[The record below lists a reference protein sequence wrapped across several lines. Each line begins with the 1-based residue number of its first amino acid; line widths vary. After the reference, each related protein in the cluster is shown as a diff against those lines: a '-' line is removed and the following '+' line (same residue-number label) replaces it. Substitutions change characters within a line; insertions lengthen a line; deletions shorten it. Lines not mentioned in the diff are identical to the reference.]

1 MRIFWQLRWYFQQK
15 WRHYVGSI
23 LLFAVISALQLVPPK
38 AVGIIVDGVVDNT
51 LDTNTLILWLSGL
64 TVLIFTI
71 YGCRI
76 LWRIWL
82 FGASWEL
89 GTILRN
95 RLYRHL
101 STQPPRFFERYK
113 TGDLMA
119 RGTNDV
125 RNIVMTAGE
134 GGVLTAADSLIT
146 GIAVLIIMV
155 TQVSWK
161 LTVMALLPMPF
172 LAIIIFFIVR
182 ILHQRF
188 RVAQE
193 AFSTMSDMTQES
205 LNGVRMLRAFGLE
218 NQEQQRF
225 EEVVDDTGEKNIAV
239 ARVDAR
245 FDPAIQL
252 TIGLSFLLSVAA
264 GAYLVDKGEI
274 TLGDLTAFT
283 MYLGLMIW
291 PMLAFA
297 FLFNILE
304 RGSAAWNRLQEIFDE
319 KPEIISGNKPIEN
332 KPLPL
337 KIDIDDFHWS
347 SDLPPALTEVNI
359 ELEPGKMLGVAGP
372 VGSGKSTLLTLLLR
386 QHDLENGSIK
396 FGDVEIKDALLP
408 QWRNRFA
415 VVNQSPFLFSKSIF
429 ENIALGNP
437 NAEKEEVYRAAKLAC
452 IHDDIEKFPEGYQTE
467 VGEKGITL
475 SGGQKQRIAIARAM
489 LLNAQVLVL
498 DDALSA
504 VDGRTEHQILKNL
517 ETHYRDQALIV
528 IAHRLTALEAAD
540 EIIVLN
546 HGHITE
552 RGQHSALLAHQA
564 GTRDVRVSETRAGD
578 GGIMNEP
585 DQHV

>member
-1 MRIFWQLRWYFQQK
+1 MRIFWQLRWYFRQK
-15 WRHYVGSI
+15 WKHYVGSI

-38 AVGIIVDGVVDNT
+38 AVGVIVDGVVDNT
-51 LDTNTLILWLSGL
+51 LETNTLIMWLLGL
-64 TVLIFTI
+64 IVLLFTI

-134 GGVLTAADSLIT
+134 GVLTAADSVIT

-172 LAIIIFFIVR
+172 LAVIIFFIVR

-193 AFSTMSDMTQES
+193 AFSSMSDMTQES

-225 EEVVDDTGEKNIAV
+225 EDVVDGTGAKNIAV

-319 KPEIISGNKPIEN
+319 QPEIIGGTQPLDN

-337 KIDIDDFHWS
+337 HIKIDAFHWS
-347 SDLPPALTEVNI
+347 KELPPALAAVDVT
-359 ELEPGKMLGVAGP
+359 LEPGKMLGIAGP

-386 QHDLENGSIK
+386 QHDLENGTIQ
-396 FGDVEIKDALLP
+396 FGDVKIKDAILP

-429 ENIALGNP
+429 DNIALGNP
-437 NAEKEEVYRAAKLAC
+437 QATKEQVYQAAKLAC
-452 IHDDIEKFPEGYQTE
+452 IHDDIKKFPDGYQTE

-546 HGHITE
+546 HGHVTE
-552 RGQHSALLAHQA
+552 RGKHHSLLEHQGWYA
-564 GTRDVRVSETRAGD
+564 EMFQYQKLEQA
-578 GGIMNEP
+578 MEE
-585 DQHV
+585 

>member
-1 MRIFWQLRWYFQQK
+1 MRIFWQLRWYFRQK
-15 WRHYVGSI
+15 WKHYVGSI

-38 AVGIIVDGVVDNT
+38 AVGVIVDGVVDNT
-51 LDTNTLILWLSGL
+51 LETNTLIMWLLGL
-64 TVLIFTI
+64 IVLLFTI

-82 FGASWEL
+82 FGASWAL

-134 GGVLTAADSLIT
+134 GVLTAADSVIT

-172 LAIIIFFIVR
+172 LALIIFFIVR

-193 AFSTMSDMTQES
+193 AFSSMSDMTQES

-225 EEVVDDTGEKNIAV
+225 EDVVDDTGAKNIAV

-319 KPEIISGNKPIEN
+319 QPEIIGGTQPLDE

-337 KIDIDDFHWS
+337 HIKIDAFHWS
-347 SDLPPALTEVNI
+347 KELPPALAVVDVT
-359 ELEPGKMLGVAGP
+359 LEPGKMLGIAGP

-386 QHDLENGSIK
+386 QHDLENGTIQ
-396 FGDVEIKDALLP
+396 FGDVKIKDAILP

-429 ENIALGNP
+429 DNIALGNP
-437 NAEKEEVYRAAKLAC
+437 QATKEQVYQAAKFAC
-452 IHDDIEKFPEGYQTE
+452 IHDDIKKFPDGYQTE

-546 HGHITE
+546 HGHVTE
-552 RGQHSALLAHQA
+552 RGKHHSLLEHQGWYA
-564 GTRDVRVSETRAGD
+564 EMFQYQKLEQA
-578 GGIMNEP
+578 MEE
-585 DQHV
+585 

>member
-1 MRIFWQLRWYFQQK
+1 MRIFWQLRWYFQVK
-15 WRHYVGSI
+15 WKQYVGSI

-51 LDTNTLILWLSGL
+51 LETSTLVMWLLGL
-64 TVLIFTI
+64 IVLFFAI

-95 RLYRHL
+95 RLYRHV

-134 GGVLTAADSLIT
+134 GVLTAADSLIT

-155 TQVSWK
+155 TQISWK
-161 LTVMALLPMPF
+161 LTAMALLPMPF

-182 ILHQRF
+182 ILHKRF
-188 RVAQE
+188 KIAQE

-252 TIGLSFLLSVAA
+252 TIGMSFFLSVAS
-264 GAYLVDKGEI
+264 GAYLVDQGDI

-319 KPEIISGNKPIEN
+319 KPEIVSGETSLGTQ
-332 KPLPL
+332 PLPL
-337 KIDIDDFHWS
+337 QIKIDEFHWS
-347 SDLPPALTEVNI
+347 KDLPPALTDVHI
-359 ELEPGKMLGVAGP
+359 TLEPGKMLGIAGP

-386 QHDLENGSIK
+386 QHDMDNGTIQ
-396 FGDVEIKDALLP
+396 FGDIKIKDAVLP
-408 QWRNRFA
+408 EWRDRFA

-429 ENIALGNP
+429 DNIALGNP
-437 NAEKEEVYRAAKLAC
+437 SASKEDVYRAAKLAC

-517 ETHYRDQALIV
+517 ETYYREQSLIV
-528 IAHRLTALEAAD
+528 IAHRLTALEAAE
-540 EIIVLN
+540 EIVVLN
-546 HGHITE
+546 HGHIAE
-552 RGQHSALLAHQA
+552 RGQHGALLERQGWYAEMYQYQKLEQA
-564 GTRDVRVSETRAGD
+564 MED
-578 GGIMNEP
+578 
-585 DQHV
+585 

>member
-1 MRIFWQLRWYFQQK
+1 MRIFWQLRWYFQLK
-15 WRHYVGSI
+15 WKQYVGSI

-51 LDTNTLILWLSGL
+51 LETSTLVMWLLGL
-64 TVLIFTI
+64 IVLFFAI

-95 RLYRHL
+95 RLYRHV

-134 GGVLTAADSLIT
+134 GVLTAADSLIT

-155 TQVSWK
+155 TQISWK
-161 LTVMALLPMPF
+161 LTAMALLPMPF

-182 ILHQRF
+182 ILHKRF
-188 RVAQE
+188 KIAQE

-252 TIGLSFLLSVAA
+252 TIGMSFFLSVAS
-264 GAYLVDKGEI
+264 GAYLVDQGDI

-319 KPEIISGNKPIEN
+319 KPEIVSGETPLGTQ
-332 KPLPL
+332 PLPL
-337 KIDIDDFHWS
+337 QIKIDEFHWS
-347 SDLPPALTEVNI
+347 KDLPPALTDVHI
-359 ELEPGKMLGVAGP
+359 TLEPGKMLGIAGP

-386 QHDLENGSIK
+386 QHDMDNGTIQ
-396 FGDVEIKDALLP
+396 FGDVKIKDAVLP
-408 QWRNRFA
+408 EWRDRFA

-429 ENIALGNP
+429 DNIALGNP
-437 NAEKEEVYRAAKLAC
+437 SASKEDVYRAAKLAC

-517 ETHYRDQALIV
+517 ETYYREQSLIV
-528 IAHRLTALEAAD
+528 IAHRLTALEAAE
-540 EIIVLN
+540 EIVVLN
-546 HGHITE
+546 HGHIAE
-552 RGQHSALLAHQA
+552 RGQHGALLERQGWYAEMYQYQKLEQA
-564 GTRDVRVSETRAGD
+564 MED
-578 GGIMNEP
+578 
-585 DQHV
+585 

>member
-1 MRIFWQLRWYFQQK
+1 MRIFWQLRWYFRQK
-15 WRHYVGSI
+15 WKHYVGSI

-38 AVGIIVDGVVDNT
+38 AVGVIVDGVVDNT
-51 LDTNTLILWLSGL
+51 LETNTLIMWLLGL
-64 TVLIFTI
+64 IVLLFTI

-134 GGVLTAADSLIT
+134 GVLTAADSVIT

-172 LAIIIFFIVR
+172 LAVIIFFIVR

-193 AFSTMSDMTQES
+193 AFSSMSDMTQES

-225 EEVVDDTGEKNIAV
+225 EDVVDDTGAKNIAV

-319 KPEIISGNKPIEN
+319 QPEIIGGTQPLDE

-337 KIDIDDFHWS
+337 HIKIDAFHWS
-347 SDLPPALTEVNI
+347 KELPPALAAVDVT
-359 ELEPGKMLGVAGP
+359 LEPGKMLGIAGP

-386 QHDLENGSIK
+386 QHDLENGTIQ
-396 FGDVEIKDALLP
+396 FGDVKIKDAILP

-429 ENIALGNP
+429 DNIALGNP
-437 NAEKEEVYRAAKLAC
+437 QATKEQVYQAAKLAC
-452 IHDDIEKFPEGYQTE
+452 IHDDIEKFPDGYQTE

-552 RGQHSALLAHQA
+552 RGKHHSLLEHQGWYA
-564 GTRDVRVSETRAGD
+564 EMFQYQKLEQA
-578 GGIMNEP
+578 MEE
-585 DQHV
+585 

>member
-1 MRIFWQLRWYFQQK
+1 MRIFWQLRWYFRQK
-15 WRHYVGSI
+15 WKHYVGSI

-38 AVGIIVDGVVDNT
+38 AVGVIVDGVVDNT
-51 LDTNTLILWLSGL
+51 LETNTLIMWLLGL
-64 TVLIFTI
+64 IVLLFTI

-134 GGVLTAADSLIT
+134 GVLTAADSVIT

-172 LAIIIFFIVR
+172 LAVIIFFIVR

-193 AFSTMSDMTQES
+193 AFSSMSDMTQES

-225 EEVVDDTGEKNIAV
+225 EDVVDDTGAKNIAV

-319 KPEIISGNKPIEN
+319 QPEIIGGTQPLDN

-337 KIDIDDFHWS
+337 HIKIDAFHWS
-347 SDLPPALTEVNI
+347 KELPPALAAVDVT
-359 ELEPGKMLGVAGP
+359 LEPGKMLGIAGP

-386 QHDLENGSIK
+386 QHDLENGTIQ
-396 FGDVEIKDALLP
+396 FGDVKIKDAILP

-429 ENIALGNP
+429 DNIALGNP
-437 NAEKEEVYRAAKLAC
+437 QATKEQVYQAAKFAC
-452 IHDDIEKFPEGYQTE
+452 IHDDIKKFPDGYQTE

-546 HGHITE
+546 HGHVTE
-552 RGQHSALLAHQA
+552 RGKHHSLLEHQGWYA
-564 GTRDVRVSETRAGD
+564 EMFQYQKLEQA
-578 GGIMNEP
+578 MEE
-585 DQHV
+585 

>member
-1 MRIFWQLRWYFQQK
+1 MRIFWQLRWYFRQK
-15 WRHYVGSI
+15 WKHYVGSI

-38 AVGIIVDGVVDNT
+38 AVGVIVDGVVDNT
-51 LDTNTLILWLSGL
+51 LETNTLIMWLLGL
-64 TVLIFTI
+64 IVLLFTI

-134 GGVLTAADSLIT
+134 GVLTAADSVIT

-172 LAIIIFFIVR
+172 LAVIIFFIVR

-193 AFSTMSDMTQES
+193 AFSSMSDMTQES

-225 EEVVDDTGEKNIAV
+225 EDVVDDTGAKNIAV

-319 KPEIISGNKPIEN
+319 QPEIIGGTQPLDN

-337 KIDIDDFHWS
+337 HIKIDAFHWS
-347 SDLPPALTEVNI
+347 KELPPALAAVDVT
-359 ELEPGKMLGVAGP
+359 LESGKMLGIAGP

-386 QHDLENGSIK
+386 QHDLENGTIQ
-396 FGDVEIKDALLP
+396 FGDVKIKDAILP

-429 ENIALGNP
+429 DNIALGNP
-437 NAEKEEVYRAAKLAC
+437 QAKKEQVYQAAKLAC
-452 IHDDIEKFPEGYQTE
+452 IHDDIEKFPDGYQTE

-546 HGHITE
+546 HGHVTE
-552 RGQHSALLAHQA
+552 RGKHHSLLEHQGWYA
-564 GTRDVRVSETRAGD
+564 EMFQYQKLEQA
-578 GGIMNEP
+578 MEE
-585 DQHV
+585 

>member
-1 MRIFWQLRWYFQQK
+1 MRIFWQLRWYFRQK
-15 WRHYVGSI
+15 WKHYVGSI

-38 AVGIIVDGVVDNT
+38 AVGVIVDGVVDNT
-51 LDTNTLILWLSGL
+51 LETNTLIMWLLGL
-64 TVLIFTI
+64 IVLLFTI

-134 GGVLTAADSLIT
+134 GVLTAADSVIT

-172 LAIIIFFIVR
+172 LAVIIFFIVR

-193 AFSTMSDMTQES
+193 AFSSMSDMTQES

-225 EEVVDDTGEKNIAV
+225 EDVVDDTGAKNIAV

-252 TIGLSFLLSVAA
+252 TIGISFLLSVAA

-319 KPEIISGNKPIEN
+319 QPEIIGGTQPLDE

-337 KIDIDDFHWS
+337 HIKIDAFHWS
-347 SDLPPALTEVNI
+347 KELPPALAAVDVT
-359 ELEPGKMLGVAGP
+359 LEPGKMLGIAGP

-386 QHDLENGSIK
+386 QHDLENGTIQ
-396 FGDVEIKDALLP
+396 FGDVKIKDAILP

-429 ENIALGNP
+429 DNIALGNP
-437 NAEKEEVYRAAKLAC
+437 QATKEQVYQAAKLAC
-452 IHDDIEKFPEGYQTE
+452 IHDDIKKFPDGYQTE

-546 HGHITE
+546 HGHVTE
-552 RGQHSALLAHQA
+552 RGKHHSLLEHQGWYA
-564 GTRDVRVSETRAGD
+564 EMFQYQKLEQA
-578 GGIMNEP
+578 MEE
-585 DQHV
+585 

>member
-1 MRIFWQLRWYFQQK
+1 MRIFWQLRWYFRQK
-15 WRHYVGSI
+15 WKHYVGSI

-38 AVGIIVDGVVDNT
+38 AVGVIVDGVVDNT
-51 LDTNTLILWLSGL
+51 LETNTLIMWLLGL
-64 TVLIFTI
+64 IVLLFTI

-134 GGVLTAADSLIT
+134 GVLTAADSVIT

-172 LAIIIFFIVR
+172 LAVIIFFIVR

-193 AFSTMSDMTQES
+193 AFSSMSDMTQES

-225 EEVVDDTGEKNIAV
+225 EDVVDDTGAKNIAV

-319 KPEIISGNKPIEN
+319 QPEIIGGTQPLDE

-337 KIDIDDFHWS
+337 HIKIDAFHWS
-347 SDLPPALTEVNI
+347 KELPPALAVVDVT
-359 ELEPGKMLGVAGP
+359 LEPGKMLGIAGP
-372 VGSGKSTLLTLLLR
+372 VGSGKSTFLTLLLR
-386 QHDLENGSIK
+386 QHDLENGTIQ
-396 FGDVEIKDALLP
+396 FGDVKIKDAILP

-429 ENIALGNP
+429 DNIALGNP
-437 NAEKEEVYRAAKLAC
+437 QATKEQVYQAAKLAC
-452 IHDDIEKFPEGYQTE
+452 IHDDIEKFPDGYQTE

-546 HGHITE
+546 HGHVTE
-552 RGQHSALLAHQA
+552 RGKHHSLLEHQGWYA
-564 GTRDVRVSETRAGD
+564 EMFQYQKLEQA
-578 GGIMNEP
+578 MEE
-585 DQHV
+585 

>member
-1 MRIFWQLRWYFQQK
+1 MRIFWQLRWYFRQK
-15 WRHYVGSI
+15 WKHYVGSI

-38 AVGIIVDGVVDNT
+38 AVGVIVDGVVDNT
-51 LDTNTLILWLSGL
+51 LETNTLIMWLLGL
-64 TVLIFTI
+64 IVLLFTI

-134 GGVLTAADSLIT
+134 GVLTAADSVIT

-172 LAIIIFFIVR
+172 LAVIIFFIVR

-193 AFSTMSDMTQES
+193 AFSSMSDMTQES

-225 EEVVDDTGEKNIAV
+225 EDVVDDTGAKNIAV

-319 KPEIISGNKPIEN
+319 QPEIIGGTQPLDE

-337 KIDIDDFHWS
+337 HIKIDAFHWS
-347 SDLPPALTEVNI
+347 KELPPALAVVDVT
-359 ELEPGKMLGVAGP
+359 LEPGKMLGIAGP

-386 QHDLENGSIK
+386 QHDLENGTIQ
-396 FGDVEIKDALLP
+396 FDDVKIKDAILP

-429 ENIALGNP
+429 DNIALGNP
-437 NAEKEEVYRAAKLAC
+437 QATKEQVYQAAKLAC
-452 IHDDIEKFPEGYQTE
+452 IHDDIKKFPDGYQTE

-546 HGHITE
+546 HGHVTE
-552 RGQHSALLAHQA
+552 RGKHHSLLEHQGWYA
-564 GTRDVRVSETRAGD
+564 EMFQYQKLEQA
-578 GGIMNEP
+578 MEE
-585 DQHV
+585 

>member
-1 MRIFWQLRWYFQQK
+1 MTIFWQLRWYFQQK

-134 GGVLTAADSLIT
+134 GVLTAADSLIT

-552 RGQHSALLAHQA
+552 RGQHSALLAHQGWYA
-564 GTRDVRVSETRAGD
+564 EMFEYQKLEQA
-578 GGIMNEP
+578 MEE
-585 DQHV
+585 

>member
-1 MRIFWQLRWYFQQK
+1 MRIFWQLRWYFRQK
-15 WRHYVGSI
+15 WKHYVGSI

-38 AVGIIVDGVVDNT
+38 AVGVIVDGVVDNT
-51 LDTNTLILWLSGL
+51 LETNTLIMWLLGL
-64 TVLIFTI
+64 IVLLFTI

-134 GGVLTAADSLIT
+134 GVLTAADSVIT

-161 LTVMALLPMPF
+161 LTVIALLPMPF
-172 LAIIIFFIVR
+172 LAVIIFFIVR

-193 AFSTMSDMTQES
+193 AFSSMSDMTQES

-225 EEVVDDTGEKNIAV
+225 EDVVDDTGAKNIAV

-319 KPEIISGNKPIEN
+319 QPEIIGGTQPLDE

-337 KIDIDDFHWS
+337 HIKIDAFHWS
-347 SDLPPALTEVNI
+347 KELPPALAAVDVT
-359 ELEPGKMLGVAGP
+359 LEPGKMLGIAGP

-386 QHDLENGSIK
+386 QHDLENGTIQ
-396 FGDVEIKDALLP
+396 FGDVKIKDAILP

-429 ENIALGNP
+429 DNIALGNP
-437 NAEKEEVYRAAKLAC
+437 QATKEQVYQAAKLAC
-452 IHDDIEKFPEGYQTE
+452 IHDDIEKFPDGYQTE

-546 HGHITE
+546 HGHVTE
-552 RGQHSALLAHQA
+552 RGKHHSLLEHQGWYA
-564 GTRDVRVSETRAGD
+564 EMFQYQKLEQA
-578 GGIMNEP
+578 MEE
-585 DQHV
+585 

>member
-1 MRIFWQLRWYFQQK
+1 MRIFWQLRWYFRQK
-15 WRHYVGSI
+15 WKHYVGSI

-38 AVGIIVDGVVDNT
+38 AVGVIVDGVVDNT
-51 LDTNTLILWLSGL
+51 LETNTLIMWLLGL
-64 TVLIFTI
+64 IVLLFAI

-134 GGVLTAADSLIT
+134 GVLTAADSVIT

-172 LAIIIFFIVR
+172 LAVIIFFIVR

-193 AFSTMSDMTQES
+193 AFSSMSDMTQES

-225 EEVVDDTGEKNIAV
+225 EDVVDDTGAKNIAV

-319 KPEIISGNKPIEN
+319 QPEIIGGTQPLDE

-337 KIDIDDFHWS
+337 HIKIDAFHWS
-347 SDLPPALTEVNI
+347 KELPPALAVVDVT
-359 ELEPGKMLGVAGP
+359 LEPGKMLGIAGP

-386 QHDLENGSIK
+386 QHDLENGTIQ
-396 FGDVEIKDALLP
+396 FGDVKIKDAILP

-429 ENIALGNP
+429 DNIALGNP
-437 NAEKEEVYRAAKLAC
+437 QATKEQVYQAAKLAC
-452 IHDDIEKFPEGYQTE
+452 IHDDIEKFPDGYQTE

-546 HGHITE
+546 HGHVTE
-552 RGQHSALLAHQA
+552 RGKHHSLLEHQGWYA
-564 GTRDVRVSETRAGD
+564 EMFQYQKLEQA
-578 GGIMNEP
+578 MEE
-585 DQHV
+585 

>member
-1 MRIFWQLRWYFQQK
+1 MRIFWQLRWYFRQK
-15 WRHYVGSI
+15 WKHYVGSI

-38 AVGIIVDGVVDNT
+38 AVGVIVDGVVDNT
-51 LDTNTLILWLSGL
+51 LETNTLIMWLLGL
-64 TVLIFTI
+64 IVLLFTI

-134 GGVLTAADSLIT
+134 GVLTAADSVIT

-172 LAIIIFFIVR
+172 LAVIIFFIVR

-193 AFSTMSDMTQES
+193 AFSSMSDMTQES

-225 EEVVDDTGEKNIAV
+225 EDVVDDTGAKNIAV

-319 KPEIISGNKPIEN
+319 QPEIIGGTQPLDD

-337 KIDIDDFHWS
+337 HIKIDAFHWS
-347 SDLPPALTEVNI
+347 KELPPALAAVDVT
-359 ELEPGKMLGVAGP
+359 LEPGKMLGIAGP

-386 QHDLENGSIK
+386 QHDLENGTIQ
-396 FGDVEIKDALLP
+396 FGDVKIKDAILP

-429 ENIALGNP
+429 DNIALGNP
-437 NAEKEEVYRAAKLAC
+437 QATKEQVYQAAKLAC
-452 IHDDIEKFPEGYQTE
+452 IHDDIEKFPDGYQTE

-546 HGHITE
+546 HGHVTE
-552 RGQHSALLAHQA
+552 RGKHHSLLEHQGWYTEMFQYQKLEQA
-564 GTRDVRVSETRAGD
+564 ME
-578 GGIMNEP
+578 E
-585 DQHV
+585 

>member
-1 MRIFWQLRWYFQQK
+1 MRIFWQLRWYFRQK
-15 WRHYVGSI
+15 WKHYVGSI

-38 AVGIIVDGVVDNT
+38 AVGVIVDGVVDNT
-51 LDTNTLILWLSGL
+51 LETNTLIMWLLGL
-64 TVLIFTI
+64 IVLLFTI

-134 GGVLTAADSLIT
+134 GVLTAADSVIT

-172 LAIIIFFIVR
+172 LAVIIFFIVR

-193 AFSTMSDMTQES
+193 AFSSMSDMTQES

-225 EEVVDDTGEKNIAV
+225 EDVVDDTGAKNIAV

-252 TIGLSFLLSVAA
+252 TIGLSFLLSVAT

-304 RGSAAWNRLQEIFDE
+304 RGSAAWNRLQEIVDE
-319 KPEIISGNKPIEN
+319 QPEIIGGTQPLDE

-337 KIDIDDFHWS
+337 HIKIDAFHWS
-347 SDLPPALTEVNI
+347 KELPPALAAVDVT
-359 ELEPGKMLGVAGP
+359 LEPGKMLGIAGP

-386 QHDLENGSIK
+386 QHDLENGTIQ
-396 FGDVEIKDALLP
+396 FGDVKIKDAILP

-429 ENIALGNP
+429 DNIALGNP
-437 NAEKEEVYRAAKLAC
+437 QATKEQVYQAAKLAC
-452 IHDDIEKFPEGYQTE
+452 IHDDIEKFPDGYQTE

-546 HGHITE
+546 HGHVTE
-552 RGQHSALLAHQA
+552 RGKHHSLLEHQGWYA
-564 GTRDVRVSETRAGD
+564 EMFQYQKLEQA
-578 GGIMNEP
+578 MEE
-585 DQHV
+585 

>member
-134 GGVLTAADSLIT
+134 GVLTAADSLIT

-337 KIDIDDFHWS
+337 KIDIADFHWS

-429 ENIALGNP
+429 DNIALGNP

-552 RGQHSALLAHQA
+552 RGQHSALLAHKGWYAEMFEYQKLEQA
-564 GTRDVRVSETRAGD
+564 ME
-578 GGIMNEP
+578 E
-585 DQHV
+585 

>member
-134 GGVLTAADSLIT
+134 GVLTAADSLIT

-429 ENIALGNP
+429 DNIALGNP

-552 RGQHSALLAHQA
+552 RGQHSALLAHQGWYA
-564 GTRDVRVSETRAGD
+564 EMFEYQKLEQA
-578 GGIMNEP
+578 MEE
-585 DQHV
+585 

>member
-1 MRIFWQLRWYFQQK
+1 MRIFWQLRWYFRQK
-15 WRHYVGSI
+15 WKHYVGSI

-38 AVGIIVDGVVDNT
+38 AVGVIVDGVVDNT
-51 LDTNTLILWLSGL
+51 LETNTLIMWLLGL
-64 TVLIFTI
+64 IVLLFTI

-76 LWRIWL
+76 FWRIWL

-134 GGVLTAADSLIT
+134 GVLTAADSVIT

-172 LAIIIFFIVR
+172 LAVIIFFIVR

-193 AFSTMSDMTQES
+193 AFSSMSDMTQES

-225 EEVVDDTGEKNIAV
+225 EDVVDDTGAKNIAV

-319 KPEIISGNKPIEN
+319 QPEIIGGTQPLDG

-337 KIDIDDFHWS
+337 HIKIDAFHWS
-347 SDLPPALTEVNI
+347 KELPPALAAVDVT
-359 ELEPGKMLGVAGP
+359 LEPGKMLGIAGP

-386 QHDLENGSIK
+386 QHDLENGTIQ
-396 FGDVEIKDALLP
+396 FGDVKIKDAILP

-429 ENIALGNP
+429 DNIALGNP
-437 NAEKEEVYRAAKLAC
+437 QATKEQVYQAAKLAC
-452 IHDDIEKFPEGYQTE
+452 IHDDIEKFPDGYQTE

-546 HGHITE
+546 HGHVTE
-552 RGQHSALLAHQA
+552 RGKHHSLLEHQGWYA
-564 GTRDVRVSETRAGD
+564 EMFQYQKLEQA
-578 GGIMNEP
+578 MEE
-585 DQHV
+585 

>member
-1 MRIFWQLRWYFQQK
+1 MRIFWQLRWYFQLK
-15 WRHYVGSI
+15 WKQYVGSI

-51 LDTNTLILWLSGL
+51 LKTSTLLMWLLGL
-64 TVLIFTI
+64 IVLFFAI

-95 RLYRHL
+95 RLYRHV

-134 GGVLTAADSLIT
+134 GVLTAADSLIT

-155 TQVSWK
+155 TQISWK
-161 LTVMALLPMPF
+161 LTAMALLPMPF

-182 ILHQRF
+182 ILHKRF
-188 RVAQE
+188 KIAQE

-252 TIGLSFLLSVAA
+252 TIGMSFFLSVAS
-264 GAYLVDKGEI
+264 GAYLVDQGDI

-319 KPEIISGNKPIEN
+319 KPEIVSGETPLGTQ
-332 KPLPL
+332 PLPL
-337 KIDIDDFHWS
+337 QIKIDEFHWS
-347 SDLPPALTEVNI
+347 KDLPPALTDVHI
-359 ELEPGKMLGVAGP
+359 TLEPGKMLGIAGP

-386 QHDLENGSIK
+386 QHDMDNGTIQ
-396 FGDVEIKDALLP
+396 FGDIKIKDAVLP
-408 QWRNRFA
+408 EWRDRFA

-429 ENIALGNP
+429 DNIALGNP
-437 NAEKEEVYRAAKLAC
+437 NASKEDVYRAAKLAC

-517 ETHYRDQALIV
+517 ETYYREQSLIV
-528 IAHRLTALEAAD
+528 IAHRLTALEAAE
-540 EIIVLN
+540 EIVVLN
-546 HGHITE
+546 HGHIAE
-552 RGQHSALLAHQA
+552 RGQHEALLERQGWYAEMYQYQKLEQA
-564 GTRDVRVSETRAGD
+564 MED
-578 GGIMNEP
+578 
-585 DQHV
+585 

>member
-1 MRIFWQLRWYFQQK
+1 MRIFWQLRWYFQLK
-15 WRHYVGSI
+15 WKQYVGSI

-51 LDTNTLILWLSGL
+51 LETSTLVMWLLGL
-64 TVLIFTI
+64 IMLFFAI

-95 RLYRHL
+95 RLYRHV

-134 GGVLTAADSLIT
+134 GVLTAADSLIT

-155 TQVSWK
+155 TQISWK
-161 LTVMALLPMPF
+161 LTAMALLPMPF

-182 ILHQRF
+182 ILHKRF
-188 RVAQE
+188 KIAQE

-252 TIGLSFLLSVAA
+252 TIGMSFFLSVAS
-264 GAYLVDKGEI
+264 GAYLVDQGDI

-319 KPEIISGNKPIEN
+319 KPEIVSGETSLGTQ
-332 KPLPL
+332 PLPL
-337 KIDIDDFHWS
+337 QIKIDEFHWS
-347 SDLPPALTEVNI
+347 KDLPPALTDVHI
-359 ELEPGKMLGVAGP
+359 TLEPGKMLGIAGP

-386 QHDLENGSIK
+386 QHDMDNGTIQ
-396 FGDVEIKDALLP
+396 FGDIKIKDAVLP
-408 QWRNRFA
+408 EWRDRFA

-429 ENIALGNP
+429 DNIALGNP
-437 NAEKEEVYRAAKLAC
+437 NASKEDVYRAAKLAC

-517 ETHYRDQALIV
+517 ETYYREQSLIV
-528 IAHRLTALEAAD
+528 IAHRLTALEAAE
-540 EIIVLN
+540 EIVVLN
-546 HGHITE
+546 HGHIAE
-552 RGQHSALLAHQA
+552 RGQHGALLERQGWYAEMYQYQKLEQA
-564 GTRDVRVSETRAGD
+564 MED
-578 GGIMNEP
+578 
-585 DQHV
+585 

>member
-1 MRIFWQLRWYFQQK
+1 MRIFWQLRWYFRQK
-15 WRHYVGSI
+15 WKHYVGSI

-38 AVGIIVDGVVDNT
+38 AVGVIVDGVVDNT
-51 LDTNTLILWLSGL
+51 LETNTLIMWLLGL
-64 TVLIFTI
+64 IVLLFTI

-134 GGVLTAADSLIT
+134 GVLTAADSVIT

-172 LAIIIFFIVR
+172 LAVIIFFIVR

-193 AFSTMSDMTQES
+193 AFSSMSDMTQET

-225 EEVVDDTGEKNIAV
+225 EDVVDDTGAKNIAV

-319 KPEIISGNKPIEN
+319 QPEIIGGTQPLDD

-337 KIDIDDFHWS
+337 HIKIDAFHWS
-347 SDLPPALTEVNI
+347 KELPPALAAVDVT
-359 ELEPGKMLGVAGP
+359 LEPGKMLGIAGP
-372 VGSGKSTLLTLLLR
+372 VGSGKSTLLSLLLR
-386 QHDLENGSIK
+386 QHDLENGTIQ
-396 FGDVEIKDALLP
+396 FGDVKIKDAILP

-429 ENIALGNP
+429 DNIALGNP
-437 NAEKEEVYRAAKLAC
+437 QATQEQVYQAAKFAC
-452 IHDDIEKFPEGYQTE
+452 IHDDIEKFPDGYQTE

-504 VDGRTEHQILKNL
+504 VDGRTEHLILKNL

-546 HGHITE
+546 HGHVTE
-552 RGQHSALLAHQA
+552 RGKHHSLLEHQGWYA
-564 GTRDVRVSETRAGD
+564 EMFQYQKLEQA
-578 GGIMNEP
+578 MEE
-585 DQHV
+585 

>member
-1 MRIFWQLRWYFQQK
+1 MRIFWQLRWYFRQK
-15 WRHYVGSI
+15 WKHYVGSI

-38 AVGIIVDGVVDNT
+38 AVGVIVDGVVDNT
-51 LDTNTLILWLSGL
+51 LETNTLIMWLLGL
-64 TVLIFTI
+64 IVLLFTI

-134 GGVLTAADSLIT
+134 GVLTAADSVIT

-172 LAIIIFFIVR
+172 LAVIIFFIVR

-193 AFSTMSDMTQES
+193 AFSSMSDMTQES

-225 EEVVDDTGEKNIAV
+225 EDVVDDTGAKNIAV

-319 KPEIISGNKPIEN
+319 QPEIIGGTQPLDNKQ
-332 KPLPL
+332 LPL
-337 KIDIDDFHWS
+337 HIKIDAFHWS
-347 SDLPPALTEVNI
+347 KELPPALAAVDVT
-359 ELEPGKMLGVAGP
+359 LEPGKMLGIAGP

-386 QHDLENGSIK
+386 QHDLENGTIQ
-396 FGDVEIKDALLP
+396 FGDVKIKDAILP

-415 VVNQSPFLFSKSIF
+415 VVNQNPFLFSKSIF
-429 ENIALGNP
+429 DNIALGNP
-437 NAEKEEVYRAAKLAC
+437 QATKEQVYQAAKLAC
-452 IHDDIEKFPEGYQTE
+452 IHDDIEKFPDGYQTE

-546 HGHITE
+546 HGHVTE
-552 RGQHSALLAHQA
+552 RGKHHSLLEHQGWYA
-564 GTRDVRVSETRAGD
+564 EMFQYQKLEQA
-578 GGIMNEP
+578 MEE
-585 DQHV
+585 

>member
-1 MRIFWQLRWYFQQK
+1 MRIFWQLRWYFRQK
-15 WRHYVGSI
+15 WKHYVGSI

-38 AVGIIVDGVVDNT
+38 AVGVIVDGVVDNT
-51 LDTNTLILWLSGL
+51 LETNTLIMWLLGL
-64 TVLIFTI
+64 IVLLFTI

-134 GGVLTAADSLIT
+134 GVLTAADSVIT

-172 LAIIIFFIVR
+172 LAVIIFFIVR

-193 AFSTMSDMTQES
+193 AFSSMSDMTQES

-225 EEVVDDTGEKNIAV
+225 EDVVDDTGAKNIAV

-319 KPEIISGNKPIEN
+319 QPEIIGGTQPLDG

-337 KIDIDDFHWS
+337 HIKIDAFHWS
-347 SDLPPALTEVNI
+347 KELPPALAAVDVT
-359 ELEPGKMLGVAGP
+359 LEPGKMLGIAGP

-386 QHDLENGSIK
+386 QHDLENGTIQ
-396 FGDVEIKDALLP
+396 FGDVKIKDAILP

-429 ENIALGNP
+429 DNIALGNP
-437 NAEKEEVYRAAKLAC
+437 QATKEQVYQAAKLAC
-452 IHDDIEKFPEGYQTE
+452 IHDDIEKFPDGYQTE

-546 HGHITE
+546 HGHVTE
-552 RGQHSALLAHQA
+552 RGKHHSLLEHQGWYA
-564 GTRDVRVSETRAGD
+564 EMFQYQKLEQA
-578 GGIMNEP
+578 MEE
-585 DQHV
+585 

>member
-1 MRIFWQLRWYFQQK
+1 MRIFWQLRWYFRQK
-15 WRHYVGSI
+15 WKHYVGSI
-23 LLFAVISALQLVPPK
+23 LLFAVISGLQLVPPK
-38 AVGIIVDGVVDNT
+38 AVGVIVDGVVDNT
-51 LDTNTLILWLSGL
+51 LETNTLIMWLLGL
-64 TVLIFTI
+64 IVLLFTI

-134 GGVLTAADSLIT
+134 GVLTAADSVIT

-172 LAIIIFFIVR
+172 LAVIIFFIVR

-193 AFSTMSDMTQES
+193 AFSSMSDMTQES

-225 EEVVDDTGEKNIAV
+225 EDVVDDTGAKNIAV

-319 KPEIISGNKPIEN
+319 QPEIIGGTQPLDN

-337 KIDIDDFHWS
+337 HIKIDAFHWS
-347 SDLPPALTEVNI
+347 KELPPALAAVDVT
-359 ELEPGKMLGVAGP
+359 LEPGKMLGIAGP

-386 QHDLENGSIK
+386 QHDLENGTIQ
-396 FGDVEIKDALLP
+396 FGDVKIKDAILP

-429 ENIALGNP
+429 DNIALGNP
-437 NAEKEEVYRAAKLAC
+437 QATQEQVYQAAKFAC
-452 IHDDIEKFPEGYQTE
+452 IHDDIKKFPDGYQTE

-546 HGHITE
+546 HGHVTE
-552 RGQHSALLAHQA
+552 RGKHHSLLEHQGWYA
-564 GTRDVRVSETRAGD
+564 EMFQYQKLEQA
-578 GGIMNEP
+578 MEE
-585 DQHV
+585 

>member
-1 MRIFWQLRWYFQQK
+1 MKIFWQLRWYFQLK
-15 WRHYVGSI
+15 WKHYVGSI
-23 LLFAVISALQLVPPK
+23 LLFAVISALQLIPPK
-38 AVGIIVDGVVDNT
+38 AVGLIVDGVVQQTMTTQT
-51 LDTNTLILWLSGL
+51 LLLWLGGL
-64 TVLIFTI
+64 IALIFAI

-95 RLYRHL
+95 RLYQHL
-101 STQPPRFFERYK
+101 STQPPRFFERFK

-134 GGVLTAADSLIT
+134 GVLTAADSLIT
-146 GIAVLIIMV
+146 GVAVLIIMV
-155 TQVSWK
+155 TQISWK

-172 LAIIIFFIVR
+172 LAVMIFFIVR
-182 ILHQRF
+182 ILHKRF
-188 RVAQE
+188 RIAQE

-218 NQEQQRF
+218 DQEQKRF
-225 EEVVDDTGEKNIAV
+225 EDVVDDTGSKNIAV
-239 ARVDAR
+239 ARADAR
-245 FDPAIQL
+245 FDPAIQI
-252 TIGLSFLLSVAA
+252 TIGMSFFLSVAV
-264 GAYLVDKGEI
+264 GAYLVDKGDI

-304 RGSAAWNRLQEIFDE
+304 RGSAAWNRLEEIFNE
-319 KPEIISGNKPIEN
+319 APEIVSGTKPLGD

-337 KIDIDDFHWS
+337 NIDIESFHWS
-347 SDLPPALTEVNI
+347 AELPPALTNMHTVI
-359 ELEPGKMLGVAGP
+359 EPGAMLGIAGP

-386 QHDLENGSIK
+386 QHELANGSIK
-396 FGDVEIKDALLP
+396 FGDVSIQDAVLSE
-408 QWRNRFA
+408 WRNRFA
-415 VVNQSPFLFSKSIF
+415 IVNQSPFLFSKTIYD
-429 ENIALGNP
+429 NIALGNP
-437 NAEKEEVYRAAKLAC
+437 NASEEEVYQAAEYAC
-452 IHDDIEKFPEGYQTE
+452 IHEDIKKFPEGYQTE

-489 LLNAQVLVL
+489 LLNADILVL

-504 VDGRTEHQILKNL
+504 VDGRTEHEILKNL
-517 ETHYRDQALIV
+517 EQYYRNQSLIV

-546 HGHITE
+546 HGHIAE
-552 RGQHSALLAHQA
+552 RGRHQALLDQQGWYAEMYQYQKLEQA
-564 GTRDVRVSETRAGD
+564 ME
-578 GGIMNEP
+578 E
-585 DQHV
+585 

>member
-1 MRIFWQLRWYFQQK
+1 MKIFWQLRWYFQLK
-15 WRHYVGSI
+15 WKQYVGSI

-51 LDTNTLILWLSGL
+51 LETSTLVMWLLGL
-64 TVLIFTI
+64 IVLFFAI

-95 RLYRHL
+95 RLYRHV

-134 GGVLTAADSLIT
+134 GVLTAADSLIT

-155 TQVSWK
+155 TQISWK
-161 LTVMALLPMPF
+161 LTAMALLPMPF

-182 ILHQRF
+182 ILHKRF
-188 RVAQE
+188 KIAQE

-225 EEVVDDTGEKNIAV
+225 EVVVDDTGEKNIAV

-252 TIGLSFLLSVAA
+252 TIGMSFFLSVAS
-264 GAYLVDKGEI
+264 GAYLVDQGDI

-319 KPEIISGNKPIEN
+319 KPEIVSGETPLGTQ
-332 KPLPL
+332 PLPL
-337 KIDIDDFHWS
+337 QIKIDEFHWS
-347 SDLPPALTEVNI
+347 KELPPALTDVHI
-359 ELEPGKMLGVAGP
+359 TLEPGKMLGIAGP

-386 QHDLENGSIK
+386 QHDMDNGTIQ
-396 FGDVEIKDALLP
+396 FGDVKIKDAVLP
-408 QWRNRFA
+408 EWRDRFA

-437 NAEKEEVYRAAKLAC
+437 SASKEDVYRAAKLAC

-517 ETHYRDQALIV
+517 ETYYREQSLIV
-528 IAHRLTALEAAD
+528 IAHRLTALEAAE
-540 EIIVLN
+540 EIVVLN
-546 HGHITE
+546 HGHIAE
-552 RGQHSALLAHQA
+552 RGQHGTLLERQGWYAEMYQYQKLEQA
-564 GTRDVRVSETRAGD
+564 MED
-578 GGIMNEP
+578 
-585 DQHV
+585 

>member
-1 MRIFWQLRWYFQQK
+1 M
-15 WRHYVGSI
+15 GSI

-38 AVGIIVDGVVDNT
+38 AVGVIVDGVVDNT
-51 LDTNTLILWLSGL
+51 LETNTLIMWLLGL
-64 TVLIFTI
+64 IVLLFTI

-134 GGVLTAADSLIT
+134 GVLTAADSVIT

-155 TQVSWK
+155 MQVSWK

-172 LAIIIFFIVR
+172 LAVIIFFIVR

-193 AFSTMSDMTQES
+193 AFSSMSDMTQES

-225 EEVVDDTGEKNIAV
+225 EDVVDDTGAKNIAV

-319 KPEIISGNKPIEN
+319 QPEIIGGTQPLDE

-337 KIDIDDFHWS
+337 HIKIDAFHWS
-347 SDLPPALTEVNI
+347 KELPPALAAVDVT
-359 ELEPGKMLGVAGP
+359 LKPGKMLGIAGP

-386 QHDLENGSIK
+386 QHDLENGTIQ
-396 FGDVEIKDALLP
+396 FGDVKIKDAILP

-415 VVNQSPFLFSKSIF
+415 VVSQSPFLFSKSIF
-429 ENIALGNP
+429 DNIALGNP
-437 NAEKEEVYRAAKLAC
+437 QATKEQVYQAAKLAC
-452 IHDDIEKFPEGYQTE
+452 IHDDIEKFPDGYQTE

-546 HGHITE
+546 HGHVTE
-552 RGQHSALLAHQA
+552 RGKHHSLLEHQGWYA
-564 GTRDVRVSETRAGD
+564 EMFQYQKLEQA
-578 GGIMNEP
+578 MEE
-585 DQHV
+585 

>member
-82 FGASWEL
+82 FGASSEL

-134 GGVLTAADSLIT
+134 GVLTAADSLIT

-193 AFSTMSDMTQES
+193 AFSTMSDITQES

-429 ENIALGNP
+429 DNIALGNP

-552 RGQHSALLAHQA
+552 RGQHSALLAHQGWYA
-564 GTRDVRVSETRAGD
+564 EMFEYQKLEQA
-578 GGIMNEP
+578 MEE
-585 DQHV
+585 

>member
-1 MRIFWQLRWYFQQK
+1 MRIFWQLRWYFRQK
-15 WRHYVGSI
+15 WKHYVGSI

-38 AVGIIVDGVVDNT
+38 AVGVIVDGVVDNT
-51 LDTNTLILWLSGL
+51 LETNTLIMWLLGL
-64 TVLIFTI
+64 IVLLFTI

-134 GGVLTAADSLIT
+134 GVLTAADSVIT

-172 LAIIIFFIVR
+172 LAVIIFFIVR

-193 AFSTMSDMTQES
+193 AFSSMSDMTQES

-225 EEVVDDTGEKNIAV
+225 EDVVDDTGAKNIAV

-319 KPEIISGNKPIEN
+319 QPEIIGGTQPLDN

-337 KIDIDDFHWS
+337 HIKIDAFHWS
-347 SDLPPALTEVNI
+347 KELPPALAAVDVT
-359 ELEPGKMLGVAGP
+359 LEPGKMLGIAGP

-386 QHDLENGSIK
+386 QHDLENGTIQ
-396 FGDVEIKDALLP
+396 FGDVKIKDAILP

-429 ENIALGNP
+429 DNIALGHP
-437 NAEKEEVYRAAKLAC
+437 QATKEQVYQAAKLAC
-452 IHDDIEKFPEGYQTE
+452 IHDDIEKFPDGYQTE

-546 HGHITE
+546 HGHVTE
-552 RGQHSALLAHQA
+552 RGKHHSLLEHQGWYA
-564 GTRDVRVSETRAGD
+564 EMFQYQKLEQA
-578 GGIMNEP
+578 MEE
-585 DQHV
+585 

>member
-15 WRHYVGSI
+15 WKHYVGSI
-23 LLFAVISALQLVPPK
+23 LLFAVISTLQLVPPK

-51 LDTNTLILWLSGL
+51 LDTNTLILWLLGL
-64 TVLIFTI
+64 TALIFAI

-134 GGVLTAADSLIT
+134 GVLTAADSLIT

-188 RVAQE
+188 RIAQE

-225 EEVVDDTGEKNIAV
+225 DDVVDDTGQKNIAV

-319 KPEIISGNKPIEN
+319 TPEIVSGNKPLED

-337 KIDIDDFHWS
+337 KIDIDAFHWS
-347 SDLPPALTEVNI
+347 SDLLPALAEIKI

-386 QHDLENGSIK
+386 QHDLTNGSIT

-429 ENIALGNP
+429 DNIALGNP
-437 NAEKEEVYRAAKLAC
+437 NAGKEEVYRAAKLAC

-552 RGQHSALLAHQA
+552 RGQHSALLAHQGWYA
-564 GTRDVRVSETRAGD
+564 EMFEYQKLEQA
-578 GGIMNEP
+578 MEE
-585 DQHV
+585 

>member
-1 MRIFWQLRWYFQQK
+1 MRIFWQLRWYFRQK
-15 WRHYVGSI
+15 WKHYVGSI

-38 AVGIIVDGVVDNT
+38 AVGVIVDGVVDNT
-51 LDTNTLILWLSGL
+51 LETNTLIMWLLGL
-64 TVLIFTI
+64 IVLLFTI

-134 GGVLTAADSLIT
+134 GVLTAADSVIT

-172 LAIIIFFIVR
+172 LALIIFFIVR

-193 AFSTMSDMTQES
+193 AFSSMSDMTQES

-225 EEVVDDTGEKNIAV
+225 EDVVDDTGAKNIAV

-319 KPEIISGNKPIEN
+319 QPEIIGGTQPLDD

-337 KIDIDDFHWS
+337 HIKIDAFHWS
-347 SDLPPALTEVNI
+347 KELPPALAAVDVT
-359 ELEPGKMLGVAGP
+359 LEPGKMLGIAGP
-372 VGSGKSTLLTLLLR
+372 VGSGKSTLLSLLLR
-386 QHDLENGSIK
+386 QHDLENGTIQ
-396 FGDVEIKDALLP
+396 FGDVKIKDAILP

-429 ENIALGNP
+429 DNIALGNP
-437 NAEKEEVYRAAKLAC
+437 QATQEQVYQAAKFAC
-452 IHDDIEKFPEGYQTE
+452 IHDDIEKFPDGYQTE
-467 VGEKGITL
+467 AGEKGITL

-504 VDGRTEHQILKNL
+504 VDGRTEHLILKNL

-546 HGHITE
+546 HGHVTE
-552 RGQHSALLAHQA
+552 RGKHHSLLEHQGWYA
-564 GTRDVRVSETRAGD
+564 EMFQYQKLEQA
-578 GGIMNEP
+578 MEE
-585 DQHV
+585 

>member
-1 MRIFWQLRWYFQQK
+1 MRIFWQLRWYFRQK
-15 WRHYVGSI
+15 WKHYVGSI

-38 AVGIIVDGVVDNT
+38 AVGVIVDGVVDNT
-51 LDTNTLILWLSGL
+51 LETNTLIMWLLGL
-64 TVLIFTI
+64 IVLLFTI

-134 GGVLTAADSLIT
+134 GVLTAADSVIT

-172 LAIIIFFIVR
+172 LAVIIFFIVR

-193 AFSTMSDMTQES
+193 AFSSMSDMTQES

-225 EEVVDDTGEKNIAV
+225 EDVVDDTGAKNIAV

-319 KPEIISGNKPIEN
+319 QPEIIGGTQPLDN

-337 KIDIDDFHWS
+337 HIKIDAFHWS
-347 SDLPPALTEVNI
+347 KELPPALAAVDVT
-359 ELEPGKMLGVAGP
+359 LEPGKMLGIAGP

-386 QHDLENGSIK
+386 QHDLENGTIQ
-396 FGDVEIKDALLP
+396 FGDVKIRDAILP

-429 ENIALGNP
+429 DNIALGNP
-437 NAEKEEVYRAAKLAC
+437 QATKEQVYQAAKLAC
-452 IHDDIEKFPEGYQTE
+452 IHDDIKKFPDGYQTE

-546 HGHITE
+546 HGHVTE
-552 RGQHSALLAHQA
+552 RGKHHSLLEHQGWYA
-564 GTRDVRVSETRAGD
+564 EMFQYQKLEQA
-578 GGIMNEP
+578 MEE
-585 DQHV
+585 

>member
-1 MRIFWQLRWYFQQK
+1 MRIFWQLRWYFRQK
-15 WRHYVGSI
+15 WKHYVGSI
-23 LLFAVISALQLVPPK
+23 LLFAVISTLQLVPPK
-38 AVGIIVDGVVDNT
+38 AVGVIVDGVVDNT
-51 LDTNTLILWLSGL
+51 LETNTLIMWLLGL
-64 TVLIFTI
+64 IVLLFTI

-134 GGVLTAADSLIT
+134 GVLTAADSVIT

-172 LAIIIFFIVR
+172 LAVIIFFIVR

-193 AFSTMSDMTQES
+193 AFSSMSDMTQES

-225 EEVVDDTGEKNIAV
+225 EDVVDDTGAKNIAV

-319 KPEIISGNKPIEN
+319 QPEIIGGTQPLDN

-337 KIDIDDFHWS
+337 HIKIDAFHWS
-347 SDLPPALTEVNI
+347 KELPPALAAVDVT
-359 ELEPGKMLGVAGP
+359 LEPGKMLGIAGP

-386 QHDLENGSIK
+386 QHDLENGTIQ
-396 FGDVEIKDALLP
+396 FGDVKIKDAILP

-429 ENIALGNP
+429 DNIALGNP
-437 NAEKEEVYRAAKLAC
+437 QATKEQVYQAAKLAC
-452 IHDDIEKFPEGYQTE
+452 IHDDIEKFPDGYQTE

-546 HGHITE
+546 HGHVTE
-552 RGQHSALLAHQA
+552 RGKHHSLLEHQGWYA
-564 GTRDVRVSETRAGD
+564 EMFQYQKLEQA
-578 GGIMNEP
+578 MEE
-585 DQHV
+585 

>member
-1 MRIFWQLRWYFQQK
+1 MRIFWQLRWYFRQK
-15 WRHYVGSI
+15 WKHYVGSI

-38 AVGIIVDGVVDNT
+38 AVGVIVDGVVDNT
-51 LDTNTLILWLSGL
+51 LETNTLIMWLLGL
-64 TVLIFTI
+64 IVLLFTI

-134 GGVLTAADSLIT
+134 GVLTAADSVIT

-172 LAIIIFFIVR
+172 LAVIIFFIVR

-193 AFSTMSDMTQES
+193 AFSSMSDMTQES

-225 EEVVDDTGEKNIAV
+225 EDVVDDTGAKNIAV

-319 KPEIISGNKPIEN
+319 QPEIIGGTQPLDE

-337 KIDIDDFHWS
+337 HIKIDAFHWS
-347 SDLPPALTEVNI
+347 KELPPALAVVDVT
-359 ELEPGKMLGVAGP
+359 LEPGKMLGIAGP

-386 QHDLENGSIK
+386 QHDLENGTIQ
-396 FGDVEIKDALLP
+396 FGDVKIKDAILP

-429 ENIALGNP
+429 DNIALGNP
-437 NAEKEEVYRAAKLAC
+437 QATKEQVYQAAKLAC
-452 IHDDIEKFPEGYQTE
+452 IHDDIKKFPDGYQTE

-546 HGHITE
+546 HGHVTE
-552 RGQHSALLAHQA
+552 RGKHHSLLEHQGWYA
-564 GTRDVRVSETRAGD
+564 EMFQYQKLEQA
-578 GGIMNEP
+578 MEE
-585 DQHV
+585 

>member
-1 MRIFWQLRWYFQQK
+1 MRIFWQLRWYFRQK
-15 WRHYVGSI
+15 WKHYVGSI
-23 LLFAVISALQLVPPK
+23 LVFAVISTLQLVPPK
-38 AVGIIVDGVVDNT
+38 AVGVIVDGVVDNT
-51 LDTNTLILWLSGL
+51 LETNTLIMWLLGL
-64 TVLIFTI
+64 IVLLFTI

-134 GGVLTAADSLIT
+134 GVLTAADSVIT

-172 LAIIIFFIVR
+172 LAVIIFFIVR

-193 AFSTMSDMTQES
+193 AFSSMSDMTQES

-225 EEVVDDTGEKNIAV
+225 EDVVDDTGAKNIAV

-319 KPEIISGNKPIEN
+319 QPEIIGGTQPLDD

-337 KIDIDDFHWS
+337 HIKIDAFHWS
-347 SDLPPALTEVNI
+347 KELPPALAAVDVT
-359 ELEPGKMLGVAGP
+359 LEPGKMLGIAGP
-372 VGSGKSTLLTLLLR
+372 VGSGKSTLLSLLLR
-386 QHDLENGSIK
+386 QHDLENGTIQ
-396 FGDVEIKDALLP
+396 FGDVKIKDAILP

-429 ENIALGNP
+429 DNIALGNP
-437 NAEKEEVYRAAKLAC
+437 QATQEQVYQAAKLAC
-452 IHDDIEKFPEGYQTE
+452 IHDDIEKFPDGYQTE

-546 HGHITE
+546 HGHVTE
-552 RGQHSALLAHQA
+552 RGKHHSLLEHQGWYA
-564 GTRDVRVSETRAGD
+564 EMFQYQKLEQA
-578 GGIMNEP
+578 MEE
-585 DQHV
+585 

>member
-1 MRIFWQLRWYFQQK
+1 MRIFWQLRWYFRQK
-15 WRHYVGSI
+15 WKHYVGSI

-38 AVGIIVDGVVDNT
+38 AVGVIVDGVVDNT
-51 LDTNTLILWLSGL
+51 LETNTLIMWLLGL
-64 TVLIFTI
+64 IVLLFTI

-134 GGVLTAADSLIT
+134 GVLTAADSVIT

-172 LAIIIFFIVR
+172 LAVIIFFIVR

-193 AFSTMSDMTQES
+193 AFSSMSDMTQES

-225 EEVVDDTGEKNIAV
+225 EDVVDDTGAKNIAV

-319 KPEIISGNKPIEN
+319 QPEIIGGTQPLDD

-337 KIDIDDFHWS
+337 HIKIDAFHWS
-347 SDLPPALTEVNI
+347 KELPPALAAVDVT
-359 ELEPGKMLGVAGP
+359 LEPGKMLGIAGP
-372 VGSGKSTLLTLLLR
+372 VGSGKSTLLSLLLR
-386 QHDLENGSIK
+386 QHDLENGTIQ
-396 FGDVEIKDALLP
+396 FGDVKIKDAILP

-429 ENIALGNP
+429 DNIALGNP
-437 NAEKEEVYRAAKLAC
+437 QATKEQVYQAAKLAC
-452 IHDDIEKFPEGYQTE
+452 IHDDIEKFPDGYQTE

-546 HGHITE
+546 HGHVTE
-552 RGQHSALLAHQA
+552 RGKHHSLLEHQGWYA
-564 GTRDVRVSETRAGD
+564 EMFQYQKLEQA
-578 GGIMNEP
+578 MEE
-585 DQHV
+585 

>member
-1 MRIFWQLRWYFQQK
+1 MRIFWQLRWYFRQK
-15 WRHYVGSI
+15 WKHYVGSI

-38 AVGIIVDGVVDNT
+38 AVGVIVDGVVDNT
-51 LDTNTLILWLSGL
+51 LETNTLIMWLLGL
-64 TVLIFTI
+64 IVLLFTI

-134 GGVLTAADSLIT
+134 GVLTAADSVIT

-172 LAIIIFFIVR
+172 LAVIIFFIVR

-193 AFSTMSDMTQES
+193 AFSSMSDMTQES

-225 EEVVDDTGEKNIAV
+225 EDVVDDTGAKNIAV

-319 KPEIISGNKPIEN
+319 QPEIIGGTQPLDD

-337 KIDIDDFHWS
+337 HIKIDAFHWS
-347 SDLPPALTEVNI
+347 KELPPALAAVDVT
-359 ELEPGKMLGVAGP
+359 LEPGKMLGIAGP
-372 VGSGKSTLLTLLLR
+372 VGSGKSTLLSLLLR
-386 QHDLENGSIK
+386 QHDLENGTIQ
-396 FGDVEIKDALLP
+396 FGDVKIKDAILP

-429 ENIALGNP
+429 DNIALGNP
-437 NAEKEEVYRAAKLAC
+437 QATQEQVYQAAKFAC
-452 IHDDIEKFPEGYQTE
+452 IHDDIKKFPDGYQTE

-546 HGHITE
+546 HGHVTE
-552 RGQHSALLAHQA
+552 RGKHHSLLEHQGWYA
-564 GTRDVRVSETRAGD
+564 EMFQYQKLEQA
-578 GGIMNEP
+578 MEE
-585 DQHV
+585 

>member
-1 MRIFWQLRWYFQQK
+1 MRIFWQLRWYFRQK
-15 WRHYVGSI
+15 WKHYVGSI

-38 AVGIIVDGVVDNT
+38 AVGVIVDGVVDNT
-51 LDTNTLILWLSGL
+51 LETNTLIMWLLGL
-64 TVLIFTI
+64 IVLLFTI

-134 GGVLTAADSLIT
+134 GVLTAADSVIT

-172 LAIIIFFIVR
+172 LAVIIFFIVR

-193 AFSTMSDMTQES
+193 AFSSMSDMTQES

-225 EEVVDDTGEKNIAV
+225 EDVVDDTGAKNIAV

-319 KPEIISGNKPIEN
+319 QPEIIGGTQPLDN

-337 KIDIDDFHWS
+337 HIKIDAFHWS
-347 SDLPPALTEVNI
+347 RELPPALADVDVT
-359 ELEPGKMLGVAGP
+359 LEPGKMLGIAGP

-386 QHDLENGSIK
+386 QHDLENGTIQ
-396 FGDVEIKDALLP
+396 FGDVKIKDAILP

-429 ENIALGNP
+429 DNIALGNP
-437 NAEKEEVYRAAKLAC
+437 QATKEQVYQAAKLAC
-452 IHDDIEKFPEGYQTE
+452 IHDDIKKFPDGYQTE

-489 LLNAQVLVL
+489 LLNAQVLVLVL

-546 HGHITE
+546 HGHVTE
-552 RGQHSALLAHQA
+552 RGKHHSLLEHQGWYA
-564 GTRDVRVSETRAGD
+564 EMFQYQKLEQA
-578 GGIMNEP
+578 MEE
-585 DQHV
+585 